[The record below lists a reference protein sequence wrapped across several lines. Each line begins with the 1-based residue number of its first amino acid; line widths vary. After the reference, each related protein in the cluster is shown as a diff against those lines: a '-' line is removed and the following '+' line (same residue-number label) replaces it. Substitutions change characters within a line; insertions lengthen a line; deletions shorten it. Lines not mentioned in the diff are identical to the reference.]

1 MNNLKLYRRRY
12 IPDEIVYL
20 KDDEIISYDDERIIT
35 KWNVLKK
42 RNDFSHGA
50 SCYFLKDNIKLS
62 KFIDKNNNILYWYCD
77 IIDYTFNKEEN
88 AYIFNDLLID
98 IIIYEDGFIKVVDL
112 AEVSEAI
119 DKNLID
125 INLAKKALC
134 IADKLLNIIYKNE
147 FSELQKYIIN
157 V

>member
-88 AYIFNDLLID
+88 TYIFNDLLID
-98 IIIYEDGFIKVVDL
+98 IIIYEDGFVKVVDL

>member
-88 AYIFNDLLID
+88 TYIFNDLLID
-98 IIIYEDGFIKVVDL
+98 IIIYEDGFVKVVDL
-112 AEVSEAI
+112 AEISEAI

>member
-20 KDDEIISYDDERIIT
+20 KDDEIISYNDERIIT

-88 AYIFNDLLID
+88 TYIFNDLLID
-98 IIIYEDGFIKVVDL
+98 IIIYEDGFVKVVDL